1 MLTDEKAYV
10 SVRVGET
17 CTTITTSKH
26 SAPLFM
32 QQLSTAKLPVK
43 MIQTEGRF
51 HSPRHEQI
59 LTKLL
64 GVCEVLPG
72 LKFPRMGNKAT
83 LASTSLNFDLSTTNE
98 LHEVALRSILTDKAD
113 WESTITRATAR
124 LGQKETVEVLAIGN
138 ANFVPRCTL
147 TKVNAHLNISYLQDF
162 TISESLGSDSV
173 APGSLT
179 LSHESL
185 DSSNKR
191 AASEHDIAIIGMAC
205 RFPGSTSIEEY
216 WHSLCEGKSM
226 HKEVPRAR
234 FPTQG
239 SSRTDGLQPTFWG
252 NFLENVEGFDHRFF
266 KISPREAASMD
277 PQQRISLQVAY
288 EAIES
293 SGYFDEL
300 PLRKSV
306 GCYLGVGSVDY
317 HDNVASHPP
326 TAFSA
331 LGTLR
336 AYISG
341 RISHYFG
348 WTGPSVTYDTAC
360 SSSAVAIHSAC
371 QAIRSS
377 ECSMALAGGVNVIS
391 SLMLHQNLSKA
402 GFLSPSGPCKPF
414 DANADGYCRG
424 EGIGLLVLK
433 KLVSAMA
440 DRDSIMGVIAGSAV
454 SQSDNSSPIT
464 VPQSRSQSDLYRKV
478 ASMAAVDPSAVG
490 YVEAHGTGT

>member
-1 MLTDEKAYV
+1 MLNYEKAYV
-10 SVRVGET
+10 SVRVGEACAT
-17 CTTITTSKH
+17 VTISKA
-26 SAPLFM
+26 SAPLLM
-32 QQLSTAKLPVK
+32 QQLSTAKFIVK

-51 HSPRHEQI
+51 HTSRHKTI
-59 LTKLL
+59 LTQLL

-72 LKFPRMGNKAT
+72 LKFTPMGTKET
-83 LASTSLNFDLSTTNE
+83 LASTSLNSDLSTTKE
-98 LHEVALRSILTDKAD
+98 LHEFALRSILTNKAD
-113 WESTITRATAR
+113 WESTVTRATAH
-124 LGQKETVEVLAIGN
+124 LGQKETADVLAIGK

-147 TKVNAHLNISYLQDF
+147 TRVKAHLSITYLQNF
-162 TISESLGSDSV
+162 TVCESLESDSV
-173 APGSLT
+173 TPTSLPPF
-179 LSHESL
+179 HEIL
-185 DSSNKR
+185 VASNKR

-216 WHSLCEGKSM
+216 WHSICEGKSM
-226 HKEVPRAR
+226 HSEVPRSR
-234 FPTQG
+234 FSTQD
-239 SSRTDGLQPTFWG
+239 SSRTDGFQPTFWA
-252 NFLENVEGFDHRFF
+252 NFLENVEEFDHRFF

-288 EAIES
+288 EAIVS
-293 SGYFDEL
+293 SGYFDEF

-306 GCYLGVGSVDY
+306 GCYLGIGSVDY

-371 QAIRSS
+371 QAIRSG

-391 SLMLHQNLSKA
+391 SPLLHQNLSKA

-414 DANADGYCRG
+414 DADADGYCRG

-433 KLVSAMA
+433 KLVSAIA
-440 DRDSIMGVIAGSAV
+440 DRDSIVGVIAGSAV
-454 SQSDNSSPIT
+454 SQSDNSSPIM
-464 VPQSRSQSDLYRKV
+464 VPQSRSQSDLYRTV
-478 ASMAAVDPSAVG
+478 ASTAAIDPSAVG